1 MDHELS
7 MNHSHP
13 CKAGGVH
20 RQGGRRERNGQQILK
35 ESEGGITG
43 AELANK
49 ITKRGRGSVALG
61 SNEV

>member
-1 MDHELS
+1 

>member
-1 MDHELS
+1 VDFELS
-7 MNHSHP
+7 LNHP
-13 CKAGGVH
+13 LAWKAGGGH
-20 RQGGRRERNGQQILK
+20 RQGGRRERNGQQVLK

-49 ITKRGRGSVALG
+49 ISKRGRGPLTLG